1 MVMRIPR
8 LSCCCRLAAIVFFI
22 LAMSAS
28 AHPGG
33 VDAAGGH
40 VDKRTGLYHF
50 HRIGG
55 PNGVPIDKTTDLPK
69 GSSPM
74 TSTTASPEQKRRAAR
89 EHAAEALLKASHQS
103 KRHLEALD
111 AVAELF
117 PETAAGSRAKRA
129 VERLKKRSA
138 AGDSEATTYTDAQ
151 LAEQAAVVRLKVA
164 RQLLALKHEKL
175 AVEIL
180 EAVVAEHPKTNAAQ
194 QASQLLEP
202 DWPPKNV
209 LLPES
214 GFFDSAGK

>member
-1 MVMRIPR
+1 MRIPR
-8 LSCCCRLAAIVFFI
+8 PSCCRRLAAIVFLT
-22 LAMSAS
+22 LATSAS

-69 GSSPM
+69 ASSPM
-74 TSTTASPEQKRRAAR
+74 TSSTATPEQKRRAAR

-103 KRHLEALD
+103 KRHLEALN

-129 VERLKKRSA
+129 VERLKKKPA
-138 AGDSEATTYTDAQ
+138 AGVNEVKTYTDAQ

-164 RQLLALKHEKL
+164 RQLLALNHDEL
-175 AVEIL
+175 AIEIL
-180 EAVVAEHPKTNAAQ
+180 EVVIAEHPKTNAAK

-202 DWPPKNV
+202 AWPPKKV
-209 LLPES
+209 SLPES